1 MESIK
6 REQLPDFFRSIADTF
21 EEHADELC
29 EMDAKLGDGDLGLTM
44 KKGFGSLPEVAEG
57 LDEQDLGKAVMK
69 CGMKMSS
76 IIPSTM
82 GFLMGSGLMGGG
94 KAISG
99 KKEIAGPELALFFRG
114 YADGIKKRG
123 KCEPGDRTI
132 LDAIVMAAGAAEA
145 LVQSSPSASL
155 ESVAEAAADGAVKG
169 ADATKDMIPKF
180 GKAAVHKDAAKGI
193 CDQGAVAGKYLVEAI
208 ADFCRGK

>member
-1 MESIK
+1 MKSIR
-6 REQLPDFFRSIADTF
+6 REQLPDFFRTIADTF
-21 EEHADELC
+21 AKHADELC

-44 KKGFGSLPEVAEG
+44 KKGFGSLPEVVEG
-57 LDEQDLGKAVMK
+57 LDEADLGKAIMK

-99 KKEIAGPELALFFRG
+99 KEEMAGPELALFFRG

-132 LDAIVMAAGAAEA
+132 LDAIDTAAGAAEA
-145 LVQSSPSASL
+145 LVQSTPAVSL
-155 ESVAEAAADGAVKG
+155 ESVAEAAAEGAAKG
-169 ADATKDMIPKF
+169 AEATKNMIPKF
-180 GKAAVHKDAAKGI
+180 GKAAVHKEAAKGV
-193 CDQGAVAGKYLVEAI
+193 CDQGAVAGKYLVESV
-208 ADFCRGK
+208 ADFCRG